1 MTSDRQMRTKFSLTV
16 VVTLLFCGLTPLE
29 FPELLSLTDDT
40 SNDFTLVV
48 STNTASH
55 VAKDQTP
62 KPAPEIVRPSKE
74 RFEVITRSP
83 LHDAPHSSHSSS
95 DYLDFLCVHR
105 T

>member
-1 MTSDRQMRTKFSLTV
+1 MPTKFSLAV

-48 STNTASH
+48 STRTASH
-55 VAKDQTP
+55 VARDQTP
-62 KPAPEIVRPSKE
+62 KPAPEIVGPSKKH
-74 RFEVITRSP
+74 FEVITKFQ
-83 LHDAPHSSHSSS
+83 LHDPPHSSYSSS